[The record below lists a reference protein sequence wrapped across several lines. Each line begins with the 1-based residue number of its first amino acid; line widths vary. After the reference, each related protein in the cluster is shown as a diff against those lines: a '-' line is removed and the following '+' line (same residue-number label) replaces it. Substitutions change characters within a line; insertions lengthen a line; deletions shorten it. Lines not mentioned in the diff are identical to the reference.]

1 MPAQNKAKTSVN
13 SRADSGASSRA
24 DAGTAENSVTGRP
37 RRLGR
42 GLSTLLAQPVAVGQA
57 RSGAAAPAAAHAGE
71 GSPLRDHHA
80 DPAATPTPA
89 VGPASHA
96 SAAGGD
102 GRDGTLVSVPLDSV
116 APGRAQPRR
125 RFDEEALG
133 RLARSIST
141 AGVMQPIVVRP
152 MPADAGAPAGVRW
165 ELIAGE
171 RRWRA
176 ARLAGLSSVP
186 AVVSDIDDRAAA
198 EWSLVENLQRED
210 LNPIERAEAF
220 RRLGRDFGM
229 TQAEIADRVGLD
241 RSSVANLVRLCD
253 LEEPIRDDIA
263 AGRLTPGHG
272 KALLAL
278 EPGAG
283 RIRVALKARDG
294 VWSVRRLEEYVQ
306 ATLSTADAPA
316 ATPGVKASSARESAR
331 RDLERRLRERLGTKV
346 AVRLDAAGLR
356 GRIQV
361 DFYDLD
367 QLDGVLRKMGVQ
379 AGGID

>member
-1 MPAQNKAKTSVN
+1 MPAQKNV
-13 SRADSGASSRA
+13 GA
-24 DAGTAENSVTGRP
+24 RP

-42 GLSTLLAQPVAVGQA
+42 GLSTLLAQPVAVERTHDGPEPG
-57 RSGAAAPAAAHAGE
+57 RGGAETPTVRTPAASSAPPAPGSTAG
-71 GSPLRDHHA
+71 GRASLNPNSLD
-80 DPAATPTPA
+80 AAT
-89 VGPASHA
+89 
-96 SAAGGD
+96 
-102 GRDGTLVSVPLDSV
+102 GTLLSLPLDSV
-116 APGRAQPRR
+116 APGRSQPRQ
-125 RFDEEALG
+125 RFDEDALAG
-133 RLARSIST
+133 LARSISA
-141 AGVMQPIVVRP
+141 AGVMQPIAVRP
-152 MPADAGAPAGVRW
+152 IPADAGAPDGVRW

-176 ARLAGLSSVP
+176 ARLAGLSAVP

-210 LNPIERAEAF
+210 LNPMERAEAF

-278 EPGAG
+278 GPGAG

-294 VWSVRRLEEYVQ
+294 GWSVRRLEEYVQ
-306 ATLSTADAPA
+306 ATLNSADTPA
-316 ATPGVKASSARESAR
+316 ASPGVRVSSAREAAR

-346 AVRLDAAGLR
+346 SVRLDAAGLR

-361 DFYDLD
+361 DFFDLD
-367 QLDGVLRKMGVQ
+367 QLDGVLQKMGVR

>member
-1 MPAQNKAKTSVN
+1 MPAQNNAKTSAN
-13 SRADSGASSRA
+13 SGA
-24 DAGTAENSVTGRP
+24 DAKPDANNSVTGKP

-57 RSGAAAPAAAHAGE
+57 RSGAASASAQTGE
-71 GSPLRDHHA
+71 GSRPRDHHA
-80 DPAATPTPA
+80 DSTPTPT

-96 SAAGGD
+96 STAGGD
-102 GRDGTLVSVPLDSV
+102 GRDGSLVSVPLDSV

-125 RFDEEALG
+125 RFDEEALS

-152 MPADAGAPAGVRW
+152 MPADAGAPEGVRW

-176 ARLAGLSSVP
+176 ARLAGLSAVP

-220 RRLGRDFGM
+220 RMLGRDFGM

-316 ATPGVKASSARESAR
+316 ATPVVKASSAREAAR

-367 QLDGVLRKMGVQ
+367 QLDGVLRKMGVH